1 MSRYYRI
8 EIEPNN
14 NAGLVSNVAKSVFTN
29 WLGDRADLGA
39 QTVEFVIPVAAFNAT
54 AGQATARIWGISKQQ
69 ISQSSDFNGASIKI
83 FGGMKP
89 GLPLATKVA
98 GQSGLLLSGNI
109 FQAFGNWMGINQ
121 TLDFVITGDGG
132 ATIADPASLS
142 FTWPQGTKMA
152 DMIATVLRQAYPQ
165 FTVDI
170 NIRSNLVLTQ
180 DEHGV
185 YQTIQQF
192 STYVNNLS
200 RNIIPGR
207 YPGVGITL
215 KDGVLKVFDDMAS
228 TSASVTTIDVVE
240 LIGQP
245 TWLNPATIQF
255 NTVLRADLSLTSMI
269 KFGQD
274 LSGFALT
281 TPQSG
286 SNVRVK
292 NAFNGTWT
300 ISLVRHIGN
309 SRAPDAQSWISTF
322 QAITNADANE
332 NFDLAWWNTS
342 A

>member
-1 MSRYYRI
+1 MSRYYRV
-8 EIEPNN
+8 EISPQSKT
-14 NAGLVSNVAKSVFTN
+14 GLTSNVAPSVFTN

-39 QTVEFVIPVAAFNAT
+39 QTIEFVIPVAAFNAT
-54 AGQATARIWGISKQQ
+54 SGQATLRIWGPSKEQ
-69 ISQSSDFNGASIKI
+69 ISQASDFNGASIKI
-83 FGGMKP
+83 YAGMKP

-98 GQSGLLLSGNI
+98 GQSGLLLSGDI

-142 FTWPQGTKMA
+142 FTWSQGTKMA

-200 RNIIPGR
+200 KNIIPGR
-207 YPGVGITL
+207 YPGVSITL
-215 KDGVLKVFDDMAS
+215 RDGVIKVYDDMAS
-228 TSASVTTIDVVE
+228 SGASVTGIDAIE

-255 NTVLRADLSLTSMI
+255 NTVVRADKI
-269 KFGQD
+269 AARYRKWREE
-274 LSGFALT
+274 AEK
-281 TPQSG
+281 
-286 SNVRVK
+286 SNP
-292 NAFNGTWT
+292 W
-300 ISLVRHIGN
+300 
-309 SRAPDAQSWISTF
+309 
-322 QAITNADANE
+322 
-332 NFDLAWWNTS
+332 
-342 A
+342 